1 MKANQSVNQSLK
13 RRISLTLAAT
23 GLLLLWNLCARAQT
37 SVGNAADADPL
48 PALVEVLSQTEDPQ
62 FQLDIL
68 KGLVEGLK
76 GRRNVTMPKGW
87 EAVEPR
93 LRESANPEVRSHT
106 QILSVQ
112 FGSPQAIESLRQ
124 ALKNPGADLATR
136 RAALDMLQG
145 ARDAEIPTILLALLK
160 DASLRSSALRALAA
174 YDLSATAAAI
184 LDVYSSLTA
193 GEKRDALNTLASRST
208 YAKPLLAAVA
218 QGAVPAKDLSAEIV
232 RQVRSLKNEAIDQ
245 ELQKV
250 WGVARESTG
259 DKRKE
264 IDRYKAIY
272 RSGGSQPGDAARGRI
287 VYARTCAQCHTLF
300 ESGGK
305 IGPDLTGSN
314 RADLE
319 YILQNIVDPNAV
331 IPNDYRTTT
340 VETKDERIITGL
352 ASRQDERSITVVT
365 ANETLVIPRAEVQS
379 LRPGE
384 ISMMPE
390 ELLANLSDQEVR
402 DLIYYL
408 NRPGQV
414 PLLATAETLDLF
426 FNGKDLTNWDGDPDL
441 WRVENGEI
449 VGRSATGLKQSEFL
463 KSQMV
468 LGDFRLVCKV
478 RLTPNKENSG
488 IQFRSEALP
497 NGEVKGYQ
505 ADIGAAWWGKLYEEH
520 GRALLWDKP
529 GDKFAKLEDWN
540 LYEIVAVGDQ
550 ILTALNGQPC
560 VSLRDSSGAARG
572 IVALQLHAGGPLEV
586 RFKDFQLELNPE
598 PKLKTAN

>member
-1 MKANQSVNQSLK
+1 MKLNRTVRRSFSASCLLLSLNWP
-13 RRISLTLAAT
+13 TLA
-23 GLLLLWNLCARAQT
+23 QIP
-37 SVGNAADADPL
+37 AADGADPL
-48 PALVEVLSQTEDPQ
+48 PALVEVLNQTDDPQ
-62 FQLDIL
+62 FQLDVL
-68 KGLVEGLK
+68 KGMAEGLK
-76 GRRNVTMPKGW
+76 GRRNVPMPKGW
-87 EAVEPR
+87 AAVEAR
-93 LRESANPEVRSHT
+93 LRQSANAEVRSQA
-106 QILSVQ
+106 QILSVI
-112 FGSPQAIESLRQ
+112 FGSPQAIAALRQ
-124 ALKNPGADLATR
+124 ALRNSAADLAVR
-136 RAALDMLQG
+136 RAALEMLQG
-145 ARDAEIPTILLALLK
+145 ARDPQLPSILLDGLQ
-160 DASLRSSALRALAA
+160 DANLRGAALRALAA
-174 YDLSATAAAI
+174 YDLPATAGAV
-184 LDVYSSLTA
+184 LDVYPSLAA
-193 GEKRDALNTLASRST
+193 GEKRDALSTLASRVN
-208 YAKPLLAAVA
+208 YAKPLLSAVA
-218 QGAVPAKDLSAEIV
+218 RGTVSVKDLTAETI
-232 RQVRSLKNEAIDQ
+232 RQLRSLKNETIDQ

-272 RSGGSQPGDAARGRI
+272 RAGGSQPGDATRGRI

-340 VETKDERIITGL
+340 VETKDERIMTGIVTK
-352 ASRQDERSITVVT
+352 QDERSVTVVT
-365 ANETLVIPRAEVQS
+365 ANESLVIPRVEIQS

-390 ELLANLSDQEVR
+390 GLLANLADQEVR

-414 PLLATAETLDLF
+414 PLLATPETLDLF
-426 FNGKDLTNWDGDPDL
+426 FNGKDLTNWDGDPEL
-441 WRVENGEI
+441 WSVENGEI
-449 VGRSATGLKQSEFL
+449 VGRSATGLKQNEFL

-468 LGDFRLVCKV
+468 LGDFRLMCRV

-505 ADIGAAWWGKLYEEH
+505 ADIGAGWWGKLYEEQ

-529 GDKFAKLEDWN
+529 GDSFSQPEDWN

-550 ILTALNGQPC
+550 VLTALNGKPC
-560 VSLRDSSGAARG
+560 VKLRDSGGAARG

-586 RFKDFQLELNPE
+586 RFKDFRLELNPG
-598 PKLKTAN
+598 PTLKTLK